1 MSGKTRLAAHVL
13 SISDLSAA
21 HAESMYRLYSRYY
34 AGGSHSRFMQ
44 DLSQKDYCI
53 LLQDERQAVRG
64 FTTLAIS
71 EHVISNQ
78 RLRCL
83 FSGDTVIQHQFWGE
97 QTLPRA
103 WCRFAGHIKAQEPR
117 LPLYWLLIVKGHRTY
132 RYLKVFSRRYFPAVN
147 CQTPEP
153 VRRIMDSLA
162 QERFGQCYDAKTGVI
177 HFPGSRGYLKP
188 EWAALDDNK
197 QGKPEVA
204 FFLEKNPG
212 HGQGDELVCLTE
224 LVESNL
230 KRQALQAFCRGM
242 ET

>member
-1 MSGKTRLAAHVL
+1 
-13 SISDLSAA
+13 
-21 HAESMYRLYSRYY
+21 MYRLYSRYY

-103 WCRFAGHIKAQEPR
+103 WCRFAGHLKAQEPQ

-132 RYLKVFSRRYFPAVN
+132 RYLKVFP
-147 CQTPEP
+147 
-153 VRRIMDSLA
+153 
-162 QERFGQCYDAKTGVI
+162 GVI
-177 HFPGSRGYLKP
+177 FRRSTARPRNRSGASWTAWHRN
-188 EWAALDDNK
+188 ALDS
-197 QGKPEVA
+197 A
-204 FFLEKNPG
+204 MM
-212 HGQGDELVCLTE
+212 
-224 LVESNL
+224 
-230 KRQALQAFCRGM
+230 RQQA
-242 ET
+242 

>member
-1 MSGKTRLAAHVL
+1 MFSLWRKARREN
-13 SISDLSAA
+13 SAA
-21 HAESMYRLYSRYY
+21 SRLL
-34 AGGSHSRFMQ
+34 GSTSLRFA
-44 DLSQKDYCI
+44 LH
-53 LLQDERQAVRG
+53 G
-64 FTTLAIS
+64 W
-71 EHVISNQ
+71 Q
-78 RLRCL
+78 R
-83 FSGDTVIQHQFWGE
+83 QFWGE

-103 WCRFAGHIKAQEPR
+103 WCRFAGHLKAQEPQ

-153 VRRIMDSLA
+153 VRRIMDCLA
-162 QERFGQCYDAKTGVI
+162 QERFGQCYDATTGVI

>member
-1 MSGKTRLAAHVL
+1 MSGTTRLAAHVL
-13 SISDLSAA
+13 SVSDLGTAY
-21 HAESMYRLYSRYY
+21 AESMYRLYATYY
-34 AGGSHSRFMQ
+34 AGGSRSLFMQ
-44 DLSQKDYCI
+44 DLSLKDYCI
-53 LLQDERQAVRG
+53 LLQDEQQVVRG
-64 FTTLAIS
+64 FTTLAVS
-71 EHVISNQ
+71 DHVISGR
-78 RLRCL
+78 RLRSL
-83 FSGDTVIQHQFWGE
+83 FSGDTVIQHQYWGE

-103 WCRFAGHIKAQEPR
+103 WCRFAGHIKAQEPQ

-147 CQTPEP
+147 RRTPES
-153 VRRIMDSLA
+153 VRHIMASLA

-177 HFPGSRGYLKP
+177 RFPESRGYLKP
-188 EWAALDDNK
+188 EWAALDNNK

-224 LVESNL
+224 LEENNL

-242 ET
+242 EI